1 VLEVCQVELVP
12 SFPVQ
17 PTVPTTDTAVMY
29 PRVIWAVTLSLVLA
43 SCAASSD
50 ASPAVVDDA
59 QTPVSSTSLS
69 PDTVPVSI
77 PDLEVFIAAVNEAAV
92 GTSYEDAAL
101 DDPEVFI
108 GVGQLFCEL
117 LEEGLTVDAV
127 LTEYLTALEDEETG
141 AVADDDALMTGVLM
155 GVSLEILC
163 PEHKPE
169 DT

>member
-1 VLEVCQVELVP
+1 
-12 SFPVQ
+12 
-17 PTVPTTDTAVMY
+17 MY
-29 PRVIWAVTLSLVLA
+29 PRLIWAVTLSLVLA

-50 ASPAVVDDA
+50 ASPAAVDDA
-59 QTPVSSTSLS
+59 KTPVPST
-69 PDTVPVSI
+69 DTTLAADST
-77 PDLEVFIAAVNEAAV
+77 PDLGVFIAAINEAAV

-117 LEEGLTVDAV
+117 LDEGLTVDAV
-127 LTEYLTALEDEETG
+127 LGEYLTALEDEETG

-163 PEHKPE
+163 PEHQSE
-169 DT
+169 DN

>member
-1 VLEVCQVELVP
+1 
-12 SFPVQ
+12 
-17 PTVPTTDTAVMY
+17 MY

-50 ASPAVVDDA
+50 ASPAAVDDA
-59 QTPVSSTSLS
+59 KTPVPSTAPSADPTLVAES
-69 PDTVPVSI
+69 T
-77 PDLEVFIAAVNEAAV
+77 PDLGVFIAAINEAAV

-117 LEEGLTVDAV
+117 LDEGLTVDAV
-127 LTEYLTALEDEETG
+127 LDEYLTALEDEETG

-163 PEHKPE
+163 PEHRSGS
-169 DT
+169 

>member
-1 VLEVCQVELVP
+1 
-12 SFPVQ
+12 
-17 PTVPTTDTAVMY
+17 MY

-50 ASPAVVDDA
+50 ALPPAAVDDA
-59 QTPVSSTSLS
+59 KTPVPSTAPSV
-69 PDTVPVSI
+69 DTTLAAGST
-77 PDLEVFIAAVNEAAV
+77 PDLGVFIAAINEAAV
-92 GTSYEDAAL
+92 GTTYEDAAL

-117 LEEGLTVDAV
+117 LDEGLSVDAV
-127 LTEYLTALEDEETG
+127 LVEYLTALEDEEIG

-163 PEHKPE
+163 PEHKSGS
-169 DT
+169 

>member
-1 VLEVCQVELVP
+1 
-12 SFPVQ
+12 
-17 PTVPTTDTAVMY
+17 MY

-50 ASPAVVDDA
+50 ASPAAVDDA
-59 QTPVSSTSLS
+59 KTPVPSTALS
-69 PDTVPVSI
+69 ADPTLVAEST
-77 PDLEVFIAAVNEAAV
+77 PDLGVFIAAINEAAV

-117 LEEGLTVDAV
+117 LDEGLTVDAV
-127 LTEYLTALEDEETG
+127 LAEYLTALEDEETG

-163 PEHKPE
+163 PEHKS
-169 DT
+169 DS

>member
-1 VLEVCQVELVP
+1 
-12 SFPVQ
+12 
-17 PTVPTTDTAVMY
+17 MY

-50 ASPAVVDDA
+50 ASPAAVDDA
-59 QTPVSSTSLS
+59 KTPVPSTAPSA
-69 PDTVPVSI
+69 DTTLAADST
-77 PDLEVFIAAVNEAAV
+77 PDLGVFIAAINEAAV

-117 LEEGLTVDAV
+117 LDEGLTVDAV
-127 LTEYLTALEDEETG
+127 LDEYLTALEDEETG
-141 AVADDDALMTGVLM
+141 AVADDDAVITGVLM

-163 PEHKPE
+163 PEHQS
-169 DT
+169 DI